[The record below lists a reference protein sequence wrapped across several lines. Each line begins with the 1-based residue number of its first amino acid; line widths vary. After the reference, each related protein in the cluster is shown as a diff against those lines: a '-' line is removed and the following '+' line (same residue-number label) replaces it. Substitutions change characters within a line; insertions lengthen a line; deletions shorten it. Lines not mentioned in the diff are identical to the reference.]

1 MTEAIQQN
9 HNGAVEKTRAAKRY
23 FTPPVDI
30 FENQDGFSIVADLPG
45 VEADGVSIEYNPP
58 ELHVAARNTETD
70 SVYERRFEVGSG
82 LDPTSI
88 EAELK
93 DGVLRIQVKKSA
105 ALKPRRI
112 AVKAS

>member
-1 MTEAIQQN
+1 MSDTIRQN
-9 HNGAVEKTRAAKRY
+9 PPAEKTRAAKRY

-30 FENQDGFSIVADLPG
+30 FENAEGFAIVADLPG

-58 ELHVAARNTETD
+58 ELHVAGRDNTD

-88 EAELK
+88 EAALK
-93 DGVLRIQVKKSA
+93 DGVLRIHVKKSA
-105 ALKPRRI
+105 ALKPRKI